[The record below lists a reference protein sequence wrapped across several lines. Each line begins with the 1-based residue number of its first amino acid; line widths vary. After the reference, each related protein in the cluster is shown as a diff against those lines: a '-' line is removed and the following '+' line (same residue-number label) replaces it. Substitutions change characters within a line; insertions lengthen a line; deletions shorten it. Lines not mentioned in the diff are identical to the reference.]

1 MPEEN
6 KDLQE
11 QQSSGF
17 NGVDE
22 EYQFTEDY
30 IRDTL
35 GLDDVVAITPTE
47 SSEGEGDSGS
57 VDTAT
62 EKVETVEATPDE
74 DYSKDEDGVD
84 LDPAEKLP
92 AEPTL
97 AEGKSET
104 SEVEDA
110 VVARAELQNPEIRA
124 MIEQQKQLR
133 KLLAEREAE
142 LQEYRRQKAEAPL
155 ADEEFVNAD
164 ELDEV
169 LTNPSAFNA
178 VLNKVYKKGVLVGK
192 EQTLQSFDQVMDRR
206 VRVHID
212 RRARAEQFFQ
222 TNPELSTPKIRE
234 YVYLVGQELA
244 EAHPEWNV
252 DMFYAH
258 LGPEVKARLGI
269 ASVKQEG
276 SKLVN
281 KPRALSGMNKASGT
295 RVPSKRG
302 MRDLADEVAENLGL

>member
-1 MPEEN
+1 MPED
-6 KDLQE
+6 KADSQE
-11 QQSSGF
+11 QQSKGF

-30 IRDTL
+30 IRDNL
-35 GLDDVVAITPTE
+35 GLDDVVAITPIE
-47 SSEGEGDSGS
+47 ESEGEGDSGS

-62 EKVETVEATPDE
+62 ENAETVEAPSEE
-74 DYSKDEDGVD
+74 DYFKDEDGVD

-92 AEPTL
+92 TEPTL
-97 AEGKSET
+97 TRGESET

-110 VVARAELQNPEIRA
+110 VSARAEMQNPEFRA

-133 KLLAEREAE
+133 KLLAEREQE

-178 VLNKVYKKGVLVGK
+178 VLNKVYKKGVLAGK
-192 EQTLQSFDQVMDRR
+192 EHTLQSFDQIMDRK

-222 TNPELSTPKIRE
+222 TNPELSTPKVRE
-234 YVYLVGQELA
+234 YVYLVAQELA
-244 EAHPEWNV
+244 EAHPEWNIDV
-252 DMFYAH
+252 FYAN

-269 ASVKQEG
+269 AAARQGG
-276 SKLVN
+276 SKVVT
-281 KPRALSGMNKASGT
+281 KTKAISGMNKASGT
-295 RVPSKRG
+295 RVPSRRG
-302 MRDLADEVAENLGL
+302 MRNLADEVAENLGF